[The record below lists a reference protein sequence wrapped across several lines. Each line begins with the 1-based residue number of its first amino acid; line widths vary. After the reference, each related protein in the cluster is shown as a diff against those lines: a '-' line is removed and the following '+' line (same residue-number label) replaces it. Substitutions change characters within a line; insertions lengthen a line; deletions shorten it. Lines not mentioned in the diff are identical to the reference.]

1 MTLTEEATRLKNVAS
16 SLSTGVTNIASAPS
30 AAESSSSRCEAN
42 SIFLAAQLEILIEP
56 SFHGVNE
63 ISRYHQNRSAHGI
76 ASCNTCAIQPLMRAS
91 RRNRFLAGDVHFA
104 AMRCESTGEMQ
115 TQTTNSDPRR
125 NVCGHQGAVL
135 DAVLEMKD
143 VLSLRLPSFYRCA
156 FRLLGNAADA
166 EDAVQEALLA
176 AYRHIDQFRG
186 QSQMATWLTTIVRN
200 CALMKLRKRPRQIHL
215 PLDEQTGGEEKYLV
229 WERLADTRPSP
240 EEECR
245 NVELIAHLQECV
257 VRLSPVLRRTFQLRV
272 LMGLSIFETAQLL
285 GVPHGTVKSQ
295 LARARKSV
303 ARQSALASRSRS
315 PQRPHR

>member
-1 MTLTEEATRLKNVAS
+1 
-16 SLSTGVTNIASAPS
+16 
-30 AAESSSSRCEAN
+30 
-42 SIFLAAQLEILIEP
+42 
-56 SFHGVNE
+56 
-63 ISRYHQNRSAHGI
+63 
-76 ASCNTCAIQPLMRAS
+76 
-91 RRNRFLAGDVHFA
+91 
-104 AMRCESTGEMQ
+104 MQ
-115 TQTTNSDPRR
+115 TQTSNSDLRR
-125 NVCGHQGAVL
+125 DMSGHQGAVL

-176 AYRHIDQFRG
+176 AYRHIDRFRG
-186 QSQMATWLTTIVRN
+186 ESQMATWLTTIVRN

-257 VRLSPVLRRTFQLRV
+257 VRLSPVLRRTFRLRV
-272 LMGLSIFETAQLL
+272 LMGLSIFETARIL
-285 GVPHGTVKSQ
+285 GLPQGTVKAQ
-295 LARARKSV
+295 LARARAKI
-303 ARQSALASRSRS
+303 RRHMRPALAPGS
-315 PQRPHR
+315 HRRLDR